1 MNAINVVSSE
11 KRCIEAANECSRNGL
26 VRELRAMQAEQER
39 NKRRQSWLERH
50 LVSVYE
56 QLERAQW
63 SSSFW
68 KCVAFWGWAVAIGV
82 TLGLM
87 L

>member
-26 VRELRAMQAEQER
+26 VREIREMQAEQER
-39 NKRRQSWLERH
+39 DKRRQAWLERH
-50 LVSVYE
+50 LVSVYG

-68 KCVAFWGWAVAIGV
+68 KCVAFWGWAAAVGV